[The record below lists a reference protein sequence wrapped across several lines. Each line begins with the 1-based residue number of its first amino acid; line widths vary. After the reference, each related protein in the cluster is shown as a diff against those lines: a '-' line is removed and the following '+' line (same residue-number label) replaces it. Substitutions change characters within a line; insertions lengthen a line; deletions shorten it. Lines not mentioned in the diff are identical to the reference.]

1 VDNQRV
7 DLPAYEIKI
16 GQTISVKPKS
26 RQMPL
31 IIESIGNGNPPA
43 YIEVDKNNF
52 AARLMRLPDREEVPV
67 ICELSLV
74 TEYYSR

>member
-1 VDNQRV
+1 MEKQR
-7 DLPAYEIKI
+7 LRAQYNIHI
-16 GQTISVKPKS
+16 GQTIAVKPKS

-31 IIESIGNGNPPA
+31 IIEALGSSNPPA
-43 YIEVDKNNF
+43 YIDVDKNNF
-52 AARLMRLPDREEVPV
+52 AARLPDREEVPV